1 MLTPVRSCTSPG
13 PWAAPAS
20 TGPAAARAKNACSSI
35 VPAYRD
41 ETVTGRG
48 PAAGSGTSVPAA
60 ASGSATS
67 GPVTW
72 GSVTWGS
79 VTWGSVT
86 WGSAAAGGS
95 GASGSASCRC
105 ARPRRRSTVDWF
117 TLSRRA
123 ISASR
128 IPSARQARASSHDA
142 SAVSRGRP
150 AGRISPAVP
159 SRSDRCRSVAT

>member
-1 MLTPVRSCTSPG
+1 MLTPVRSCASPG

-35 VPAYRD
+35 DPAYRD
-41 ETVTGRG
+41 QTVTGRG
-48 PAAGSGTSVPAA
+48 PAAGSGTCVPAA

-72 GSVTWGS
+72 GSGL
-79 VTWGSVT
+79 
-86 WGSAAAGGS
+86 GSAGPGSAVAGS
-95 GASGSASCRC
+95 GASGSASCGC

-117 TLSRRA
+117 TRSRRA

-128 IPSARQARASSHDA
+128 IPSARQARACSHDA

>member
-1 MLTPVRSCTSPG
+1 MLTAVSSRTSSG
-13 PWAAPAS
+13 PPAVAS

-35 VPAYRD
+35 DPAYRD

-79 VTWGSVT
+79 AGP
-86 WGSAAAGGS
+86 GSAAAGS

-117 TLSRRA
+117 TRSRRA

-128 IPSARQARASSHDA
+128 IPSARQARACSHDA